1 MINYLGSNLI
11 YNEIE
16 YFIYVNLWL
25 CGIFILL
32 FIYFILLNSC
42 LLFINTVYFNCYY
55 LELFIT
61 LLSIIL
67 LLFIISPS
75 LIILLDYNM
84 IYIPSSIIYTIGY
97 QWAWDFNI
105 YFWNTFTSY
114 VDEYLIPISLV
125 ANNNITRQLLNHSTL
140 IIPLYSL
147 CYMLLLSYDVIHA
160 IGYYSL
166 GIKIDAIPS
175 KINNTQSLR
184 PVFKGEYRGYCFEL
198 CGEGHST
205 MIVTSISL

>member
-1 MINYLGSNLI
+1 MTYVLYIIDCMVIYYLILI
-11 YNEIE
+11 D
-16 YFIYVNLWL
+16 
-25 CGIFILL
+25 FILL

-55 LELFIT
+55 LELFTT
-61 LLSIIL
+61 LVTNAL

-114 VDEYLIPISLV
+114 VDEYLIPISLI
-125 ANNNITRQLLNHSTL
+125 ATNNITRQLLNHSTL
-140 IIPLYSL
+140 IIPMYSL
-147 CYMLLLSYDVIHA
+147 SYFLLVL
-160 IGYYSL
+160 
-166 GIKIDAIPS
+166 K
-175 KINNTQSLR
+175 
-184 PVFKGEYRGYCFEL
+184 
-198 CGEGHST
+198 
-205 MIVTSISL
+205 

>member
-1 MINYLGSNLI
+1 MIL
-11 YNEIE
+11 
-16 YFIYVNLWL
+16 
-25 CGIFILL
+25 
-32 FIYFILLNSC
+32 
-42 LLFINTVYFNCYY
+42 
-55 LELFIT
+55 
-61 LLSIIL
+61 
-67 LLFIISPS
+67 
-75 LIILLDYNM
+75 
-84 IYIPSSIIYTIGY
+84 IPSSIIYSIGY
-97 QWAWDFNI
+97 QWAWNFNI

-125 ANNNITRQLLNHSTL
+125 TNKNITRELLNHSTL

-147 CYMLLLSYDVIHA
+147 CYMLLFSYDVIHA

-175 KINNTQSLR
+175 RINNTQSLR

-205 MIVTSISL
+205 TSVTSLSLLY